1 MGGYACKHHHAVVI
15 GIIHFVG
22 LLYVFCP
29 VILKNEILTYM
40 KNVSQLLINKL
51 IFFPKK
57 CDIQKEEILYFPIIR
72 KRNPY
77 SCPYPLDIKEMIIFF
92 VNNLVKVIIY
102 NRNGITCNLL
112 DNVVI

>member
-29 VILKNEILTYM
+29 VILKNEIPTYM

-57 CDIQKEEILYFPIIR
+57 CDIQKEEILYLPHYQKKKSLFLPVPIR
-72 KRNPY
+72 HKRNDY
-77 SCPYPLDIKEMIIFF
+77 FF
-92 VNNLVKVIIY
+92 
-102 NRNGITCNLL
+102 C
-112 DNVVI
+112 